1 MSDDVEQ
8 FLQAR
13 HASIERRAL
22 PEASSAACDQLQAIL
37 RDLWLAV
44 GLTDTR
50 DQARG
55 ALVVVGLMVER
66 AKALGVD
73 VGAVES
79 CAHEI
84 RLAVSDLI
92 NP

>member
-1 MSDDVEQ
+1 M
-8 FLQAR
+8 
-13 HASIERRAL
+13 
-22 PEASSAACDQLQAIL
+22 AAYGEFRVAAVKAIL
-37 RDLWLAV
+37 RDLWTAV
-44 GLTDTR
+44 GLTNIS

-66 AKALGVD
+66 ANIQGV
-73 VGAVES
+73 GEQSVES

-84 RLAVSDLI
+84 RQAVSDLL